1 MRRALTISLIAAAA
15 LAAPLPAHAHLMN
28 TGFGPF
34 YDGATHLFA
43 TPEDLLPVLALAL
56 LAGLRG
62 PRFGR
67 ALLLVLPLAW
77 LAGSVAGPLV
87 SSPVTLPAA
96 PAVLSIALG
105 ASVAADWRL
114 PVAWLVGFGLLLG
127 LLAGGLNGI
136 ELMQTTGSALN
147 AAGTACALFV
157 MISVLAGQVASV
169 RAEWLCVAVRV
180 AGSWIAAIGFLMF
193 GWSVRGA

>member
-1 MRRALTISLIAAAA
+1 MQRALTISLIAAAA

-34 YDGATHLFA
+34 YDGATHLFV
-43 TPEDLLPVLALAL
+43 TPEDLLPVLGLAL

-77 LAGSVAGPLV
+77 LAGSVAGTLF
-87 SSPVTLPAA
+87 SSPATLPAA
-96 PAVLSIALG
+96 PAVLSVALG

-114 PVAWLVGFGLLLG
+114 PVPLLVGCALLLG

-157 MISVLAGQVASV
+157 LISVLAGQVASM
-169 RAEWLCVAVRV
+169 RAEWLRVAVRV
-180 AGSWIAAIGFLMF
+180 AGSWIAAIGLLMF

>member
-1 MRRALTISLIAAAA
+1 MRRALTINLIAVAA

-34 YDGATHLFA
+34 YDGATHFLV
-43 TPEDLLPVLALAL
+43 TPEDLLPVLGLAL

-67 ALLLVLPLAW
+67 ALVLVLPLAW
-77 LAGSVAGPLV
+77 LTGSVAGTLV

-96 PAVLSIALG
+96 PAVLSVALG

-114 PVAWLVGFGLLLG
+114 PVALVVGCALLLG

-136 ELMQTTGSALN
+136 ELMQTPGSALN

-157 MISVLAGQVASV
+157 LISVLAGQVASV
-169 RAEWLCVAVRV
+169 RAEWLRVAVRV
-180 AGSWIAAIGFLMF
+180 AGSWIAAIGLLMF